1 LFCLLFWNA
10 LMLHSRT
17 KNTCKLKILSS
28 YPLTPPLHFHEM
40 SLTRVKSGESWS
52 KHTSASPPLKNIAEG
67 EKEKESNHCPPPPP
81 FFLRQSF
88 DLSIQKDKLSMK
100 LLLNSIVHSFPKK
113 SNSCEMW
120 FAFYLTYLTAFLK
133 GLKEIVTCTLHLWDT
148 CHERYF
154 TSCVCLIKVTW
165 ILIISFDSILQVFI
179 RRDAW

>member
-1 LFCLLFWNA
+1 MYTGLTFLFCVFVKEYPRNA

-28 YPLTPPLHFHEM
+28 YPLPPLQFHRM

-67 EKEKESNHCPPPPP
+67 EEKESNHCPPPPP
-81 FFLRQSF
+81 FFLLQSF
-88 DLSIQKDKLSMK
+88 DLRIKKDKLSVK
-100 LLLNSIVHSFPKK
+100 LLLNIIVHSFPKK

-133 GLKEIVTCTLHLWDT
+133 GLKEIVTCTMHLWDT

-154 TSCVCLIKVTW
+154 SLWLI
-165 ILIISFDSILQVFI
+165 FI
-179 RRDAW
+179 KNFVYCFSR